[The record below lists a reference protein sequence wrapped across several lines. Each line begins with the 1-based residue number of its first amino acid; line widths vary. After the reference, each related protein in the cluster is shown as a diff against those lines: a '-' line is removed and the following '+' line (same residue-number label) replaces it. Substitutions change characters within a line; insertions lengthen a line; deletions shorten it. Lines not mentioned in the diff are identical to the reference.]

1 MLILI
6 YDMPRMETYSMYL
19 GDNINWYAYV
29 GCKSMNTV

>member
-19 GDNINWYAYV
+19 KGDNINWYAYPA
-29 GCKSMNTV
+29 CR